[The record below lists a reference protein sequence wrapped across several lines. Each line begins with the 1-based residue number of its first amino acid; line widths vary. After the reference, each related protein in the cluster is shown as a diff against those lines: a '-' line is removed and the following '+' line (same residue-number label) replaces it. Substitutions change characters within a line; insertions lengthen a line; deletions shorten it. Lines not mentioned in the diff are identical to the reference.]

1 MDSLQIQRGVGT
13 SSNGVASFAGSINF
27 ASARLAAPSTSNIT
41 AGYGSFASSRITG
54 EYSSGMDGGFGLY
67 VRASHLES
75 DGYKYRSANEGS
87 SVYYSAGWFGD
98 RQMIKILGF
107 VGHQKNELAWLGV
120 PLDESCSSRTN
131 GNSAEDDQFTQSLT
145 TLRYTATLAQGLT
158 LSSALYFNYLEGDYD
173 FDLNNF
179 LGMPS
184 TEEMFNYAFSS
195 RFLGGFA
202 NSSLRQQHTQHRRRY
217 PCQYI
222 RPHTHRLGA
231 NARRALPE
239 HRVQR
244 RSFGLRQ
251 GRSTDG

>member
-1 MDSLQIQRGVGT
+1 
-13 SSNGVASFAGSINF
+13 
-27 ASARLAAPSTSNIT
+27 
-41 AGYGSFASSRITG
+41 
-54 EYSSGMDGGFGLY
+54 MDGGFGLY

-120 PLDESCSSRTN
+120 PLDEVLLDPRTN

-145 TLRYTATLAQGLT
+145 TLQYTATLAQGLT

-195 RFLGGFA
+195 HFLGGFA
-202 NSSLRQQHTQHRRRY
+202 NLSYANSTLDIDAGIHANTYDRMHTGSEQ
-217 PCQYI
+217 
-222 RPHTHRLGA
+222 TLGELYQ
-231 NARRALPE
+231 NTGFKDE
-239 HRVQR
+239 V
-244 RSFGLRQ
+244 SGLRQ
-251 GRSTDG
+251 SRSTEG